1 MLKRILGTLYFQVIF
16 AITLGVVLGVFAPAA
31 GILMKP
37 LGDGYVKLIRMI
49 IAPLIFCT
57 LVLGI
62 AGANTM
68 KKSELPV
75 VSPYFT
81 SRAQA
86 LWRSSSAA

>member
-49 IAPLIFCT
+49 T
-57 LVLGI
+57 
-62 AGANTM
+62 
-68 KKSELPV
+68 
-75 VSPYFT
+75 
-81 SRAQA
+81 A
-86 LWRSSSAA
+86 L